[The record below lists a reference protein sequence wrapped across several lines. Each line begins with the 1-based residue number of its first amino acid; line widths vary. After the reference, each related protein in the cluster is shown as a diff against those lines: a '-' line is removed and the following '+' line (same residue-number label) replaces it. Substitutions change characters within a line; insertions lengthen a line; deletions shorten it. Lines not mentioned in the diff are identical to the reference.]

1 MNGIKIRWYVI
12 NPAVVSGLW
21 WLHWDPSADEPE
33 KKKKKK
39 NEPEKN
45 EMWENIF
52 SKRAARWQAN
62 DGGVSLHCWL
72 EGG

>member
-1 MNGIKIRWYVI
+1 M
-12 NPAVVSGLW
+12 A
-21 WLHWDPSADEPE
+21 ADDSTETRQLMSLE
-33 KKKKKK
+33 KKY
-39 NEPEKN
+39 EPEKN
-45 EMWENIF
+45 GMWENIF